1 MSDLLI
7 LLAAICFAIMF
18 YNAISGET
26 ALTMAW
32 GFAAVCYMLM
42 AIWGA
47 IKDRDDK

>member
-1 MSDLLI
+1 MIWLI
-7 LLAAICFAIMF
+7 LTIIWFAILF
-18 YNAISGET
+18 YNAFSGEI

-42 AIWGA
+42 AIWEA